1 MKAEQVKITSV
12 EQLAQ
17 VLKDAKCG
25 GQFVTLNIVKA
36 ADMNVFPTDG
46 SEKIRRNPDF
56 VAFNS
61 YSVQLHYSEDYE
73 KKMAKA
79 LGVESYEA
87 HASNRVHI
95 VKNALMQYTTT
106 GNICFIYLP
115 TEYLNSQVVGANGEP
130 LNAKDLAYYNRYKS
144 PKRKSG
150 IVEYRNVGI
159 ANIKSIAMAGKLY
172 VLEIPK
178 DSYIVQAQS
187 VAKAA

>member
-17 VLKDAKCG
+17 MLKDAKCG
-25 GQFVTLNIVKA
+25 GQFITINVLKA
-36 ADMNVFPTDG
+36 AEMNVFPTDG

-56 VAFNS
+56 AVFES
-61 YSVQLHYSEDYE
+61 YGVQAHYTEDYE

-79 LGVESYEA
+79 LGVENYEA
-87 HASNRVHI
+87 HANNRVHI

-115 TEYLNSQVVGANGEP
+115 TDYLNYRLVGANGEP
-130 LNAKDLAYYNRYKS
+130 LSAKEIAYYERYKK
-144 PKRKSG
+144 PKSKGG
-150 IVEYRNVGI
+150 IIEYRNVGI
-159 ANIKSIAMAGKLY
+159 ANIKSIAMGGKLY

-178 DSYIVQAQS
+178 ESYLTQAQS